1 MMFLART
8 ADAEGTGARLTPEM
22 DRLLDT
28 TDIAFGR
35 AVQTLNFRR
44 RTRSAKLLW
53 PPLPQDWEM
62 DAPLPE
68 RRAHN
73 PPRRAAA
80 PRCAFPAGRHTIQRG
95 GRDLHSPGACLPRA
109 ARALAHPADELLG
122 RHEDNATRPV
132 ERTLR

>member
-22 DRLLDT
+22 SRLLGT

-35 AVQTLNFRR
+35 AVQTHNFRR
-44 RTRSAKLLW
+44 RTLSAKLLW

-62 DAPLPE
+62 GAPLPE
-68 RRAHN
+68 RRGATLTIPHGVLQH
-73 PPRRAAA
+73 RAVL
-80 PRCAFPAGRHTIQRG
+80 RHTIQRG
-95 GRDLHSPGACLPRA
+95 GRDLHSRGACLPRA
-109 ARALAHPADELLG
+109 ATALAHPADELLG